1 MKTLAIIIPVYN
13 VAQYLLECLE
23 SLSAQ
28 SYGDFVVICVD
39 DGSTDSSAQIIT
51 EYAKRDS
58 RFILLTQ
65 ENQGIGAAR
74 NAGLRYVYTHL
85 PQVGYIGFM
94 DPDDA
99 AGVDYYANLIYT
111 LESKRAQMATT
122 RDVCRFL
129 DSSYDSAMFALRQP
143 KTRGIIRKVTSKNIA
158 HKIEAPRSVFTRAL
172 LQDLRFPTN
181 RFAEDVGFSV
191 CAHAL
196 AGKVALSK
204 SARYF
209 YRVRSGSLTSKTHP
223 PQEFFQVFGFVYE
236 FFKKHGYLESYH
248 LPTDLL
254 RPNRFAQLD
263 SSYLTQ
269 LQEFLHSLDLSPS
282 VLERNKPLRLALQAK
297 SLEEFM
303 ARTRSFREWRADKF
317 CLHLTKNRKTIILF
331 GKRLLDTSAA
341 LTPPRPKSSPN
352 HQARARIAIIAK
364 DITEAGGGERVGV
377 NLANAFVECGF
388 SVQVISLFSS
398 NNVPIYPLDSRAELL
413 SLSLSRKPRAQHPAN
428 SISPNTHNPKAN
440 PPRHLSKLAKLW
452 QKLLRPLLNL
462 KVERVLRTYK
472 PSIVLSNDG
481 WYIPHAKLDSSVY
494 LRLWHLNAPKHLSTR
509 KARNLAK
516 FDTLIVLSQKE
527 LATWQS
533 YHSRV
538 RVIPNFLPELPDSS
552 KLANPSTKVVLSVG
566 RLSGEKGFD
575 RLLDIW
581 AMVQDRA
588 KDSNRLAQWQLHIVG
603 SGDLQSE
610 LESKIAQKG
619 LETSVRLVGFR
630 QDMERVYLGA
640 SVYAMCS
647 YFEGFGMALAEAC
660 SYGLAGIAFDIAAG
674 PSDIIKQ
681 GKSGYL
687 IEDGD
692 KESFATRL
700 CELMSDETKRA
711 EFGANARELMAQNF
725 SKQAVMPQWQELFS
739 SYS

>member
-1 MKTLAIIIPVYN
+1 MKPLAIIIPIYN

-28 SYGDFVVICVD
+28 SYGEFIAICVD

-58 RFILLTQ
+58 RFILLAQ
-65 ENQGIGAAR
+65 DNQGIGAAR
-74 NAGLRYVYTHL
+74 NTGLRYVYDAL

-99 AGVDYYANLIYT
+99 VGVDYYANLIYT
-111 LESKRAQMATT
+111 LESNATQMATT
-122 RDVCRFL
+122 RDIWRFS
-129 DSSYDSAMFALRQP
+129 DEHYDSAMFALRQP
-143 KTRGIIRKVTSKNIA
+143 RDKGITRKVTSKNIA

-191 CAHAL
+191 CVHAL
-196 AGKVALSK
+196 ASKVALSK
-204 SARYF
+204 NARYF
-209 YRVRSGSLTSKTHP
+209 YRVRSGSLTSTTHP

-236 FFKKHGYLESYH
+236 FFKRHGYLESYR

-254 RPNRFAQLD
+254 RPNRFAKVD
-263 SSYLTQ
+263 SSYLAQ

-282 VLERNKPLRLALQAK
+282 VLEQNKPLRLALQAK

-303 ARTRSFREWRADKF
+303 GRTRSFREWRADKF

-331 GKRLLDTSAA
+331 GKTLLDTSMA
-341 LTPPRPKSSPN
+341 LTPPRPTSSPS
-352 HQARARIAIIAK
+352 HQASPRIAIIAK

-377 NLANAFVECGF
+377 NLANAFIECGF
-388 SVQVISLFSS
+388 KVSVISLFSS
-398 NNVPIYPLDSRAELL
+398 NNAPIYPLESRAELL
-413 SLSLSRKPRAQHPAN
+413 SLSHKSHTLAKHISQ
-428 SISPNTHNPKAN
+428 SPNNLKTKP
-440 PPRHLSKLAKLW
+440 LSKLAKLW
-452 QKLLRPLLNL
+452 QKLLRPLLAY
-462 KVERVLRTYK
+462 KVERVLRAYK
-472 PSIVLSNDG
+472 PTIVLSNDG
-481 WYIPHAKLDSSVY
+481 WYIPRTKIKGTRYV
-494 LRLWHLNAPKHLSTR
+494 RLWHLNAPKHLSTR

-516 FDTLIVLSQKE
+516 FDTLVVLSQKE

-533 YHSRV
+533 YHKCV
-538 RVIPNFLPELPDSS
+538 RVIPNFLPHLPATFSD
-552 KLANPSTKVVLSVG
+552 PSTKVVLSVG

-581 AMVQDRA
+581 VMVQDPS
-588 KDSNRLAQWQLHIVG
+588 KEHYKETSQWQLHIVG
-603 SGDLQSE
+603 SGKLRE
-610 LESKIAQKG
+610 KLESTIAQKG
-619 LETSVRLVGFR
+619 LRKSVRLVGFR

-674 PSDIIKQ
+674 PSDIIAQ
-681 GKSGYL
+681 GRSGYL
-687 IEDGD
+687 IENGD

-725 SKQAVMPQWQELFS
+725 SKQAVMPQWQEVLR
-739 SYS
+739 

>member
-39 DGSTDSSAQIIT
+39 DGSTDSSAQIIA

-58 RFILLTQ
+58 RFILLAQ
-65 ENQGIGAAR
+65 ANQGIGAAR
-74 NAGLRYVYTHL
+74 NTGLGYVYTHL

-111 LESKRAQMATT
+111 LESRRAQMATT

-143 KTRGIIRKVTSKNIA
+143 KSKGIIRKVTSKNIA

-172 LQDLRFPTN
+172 LQDLRFPIN

-196 AGKVALSK
+196 VGRVALSK
-204 SARYF
+204 NARYF

-236 FFKKHGYLESYH
+236 FFTKHGYLESYL

-263 SSYLTQ
+263 SGYLAQ
-269 LQEFLHSLDLSPS
+269 LQEFLRSLELSPS
-282 VLERNKPLRLALQAK
+282 VLERNKPLKLALQAK

-317 CLHLTKNRKTIILF
+317 CLHLTKNRKKIILF
-331 GKRLLDTSAA
+331 GKRLLDTSMA
-341 LTPPRPKSSPN
+341 LTPPSPKSSPS
-352 HQARARIAIIAK
+352 HQASPRIAIIAK

-398 NNVPIYPLDSRAELL
+398 NNAPIYRLDSRAKLLSL

-440 PPRHLSKLAKLW
+440 PPRRLSKLAKLW
-452 QKLLRPLLNL
+452 QKLLRPLLAY

-481 WYIPHAKLDSSVY
+481 WYIPRHKLDSSAY
-494 LRLWHLNAPKHLSTR
+494 LRLWHLNAPKHLSAR

-516 FDTLIVLSQKE
+516 FDTLVVLSQKE

-533 YHSRV
+533 YHKSV
-538 RVIPNFLPELPDSS
+538 CVIPNFLPHLPTTFSD
-552 KLANPSTKVVLSVG
+552 PSTKVVLSVG

-581 AMVQDRA
+581 EMVQDRA
-588 KDSNRLAQWQLHIVG
+588 KDSSALAQWQLHIVG

-630 QDMERVYLGA
+630 QDMESVYLGA

-674 PSDIIKQ
+674 PSDIIAQ

-692 KESFATRL
+692 IQGFATRL
-700 CELMSDETKRA
+700 CDLMSDETKRA
-711 EFGANARELMAQNF
+711 EFGANARELMARNF
-725 SKQAVMPQWQELFS
+725 SKQAVVPQWQELFS

>member
-1 MKTLAIIIPVYN
+1 MKTLAIIIPIYN
-13 VAQYLLECLE
+13 VEQYLLECLE

-28 SYGDFVVICVD
+28 SYGEFIAICVD
-39 DGSTDSSAQIIT
+39 DGSSDSSAQIIT

-58 RFILLTQ
+58 RFILLAQ
-65 ENQGIGAAR
+65 DNQGIGAAR
-74 NAGLRYVYTHL
+74 NTGLRYVYDAL

-99 AGVDYYANLIYT
+99 VGVDYYANLIYA
-111 LESKRAQMATT
+111 LESNATQMATT

-143 KTRGIIRKVTSKNIA
+143 RDKGIARKVTSKNIA

-172 LQDLRFPTN
+172 LQNLHFPTN

-196 AGKVALSK
+196 ASKVALSK

-209 YRVRSGSLTSKTHP
+209 YRVRSGSLTSTTHP

-236 FFKKHGYLESYH
+236 FFKRHGYLESYL

-254 RPNRFAQLD
+254 RPNRFAKVD
-263 SSYLTQ
+263 SSYLAQ

-282 VLERNKPLRLALQAK
+282 VLEQNKPLRLALQAK
-297 SLEEFM
+297 SLDEFM

-331 GKRLLDTSAA
+331 GKRLLDTSMA
-341 LTPPRPKSSPN
+341 LTPPRPTSSPS
-352 HQARARIAIIAK
+352 HQASPRIAIIAK

-377 NLANAFVECGF
+377 NLANAFIECGF
-388 SVQVISLFSS
+388 KVSVISLFSS
-398 NNVPIYPLDSRAELL
+398 NNVPIYPLESRAELL
-413 SLSLSRKPRAQHPAN
+413 SLSLSHKSHTLAKHISQSPSNLKTKP
-428 SISPNTHNPKAN
+428 
-440 PPRHLSKLAKLW
+440 LSKLAKLW
-452 QKLLRPLLNL
+452 QKLLRPLLAY
-462 KVERVLRTYK
+462 KVERVLRAYK
-472 PSIVLSNDG
+472 PTIVLSNDG
-481 WYIPHAKLDSSVY
+481 WYIPRTKIKGVRY
-494 LRLWHLNAPKHLSTR
+494 VRLWHLNAPKHLSTR

-516 FDTLIVLSQKE
+516 FDTLVVLSQKE

-533 YHSRV
+533 YHKCV
-538 RVIPNFLPELPDSS
+538 RVIPNFLPHLPATFSD
-552 KLANPSTKVVLSVG
+552 PSTKVVLSVG

-581 AMVQDRA
+581 AMVQDPS
-588 KDSNRLAQWQLHIVG
+588 KEYYKETSQWQLHIVG
-603 SGDLQSE
+603 SGKLRE
-610 LESKIAQKG
+610 KLESTIAQKG
-619 LETSVRLVGFR
+619 LRKSVRLVGFR
-630 QDMERVYLGA
+630 QDMESVYLGA

-674 PSDIIKQ
+674 PSDIITQ

-687 IEDGD
+687 IENGD

-711 EFGANARELMAQNF
+711 EFGTNARGLMAQNF
-725 SKQAVMPQWQELFS
+725 SKQAVMPQWQEMLR
-739 SYS
+739 

>member
-1 MKTLAIIIPVYN
+1 MKPLAIIIPIYN

-28 SYGDFVVICVD
+28 SYGEFIAICVD
-39 DGSTDSSAQIIT
+39 DGSSDSSAQIIA

-65 ENQGIGAAR
+65 DNQGIGAAR
-74 NAGLRYVYTHL
+74 NTGLRYVYDAL

-99 AGVDYYANLIYT
+99 VGVDYYANLIYA
-111 LESKRAQMATT
+111 LESNATQMATT
-122 RDVCRFL
+122 RDIWRFS
-129 DSSYDSAMFALRQP
+129 DEHYDSAMFALRQP
-143 KTRGIIRKVTSKNIA
+143 RDKGITRKVTSKNIA

-172 LQDLRFPTN
+172 LQNLRFPTN

-196 AGKVALSK
+196 ASKVALSK
-204 SARYF
+204 NARYF

-236 FFKKHGYLESYH
+236 FFKKHGYLESYR

-254 RPNRFAQLD
+254 RPNRFAKVD
-263 SSYLTQ
+263 SSYLAQ

-282 VLERNKPLRLALQAK
+282 VLEQNKPLRLALQAK
-297 SLEEFM
+297 SLDEFM

-331 GKRLLDTSAA
+331 GKTLLDASMA
-341 LTPPRPKSSPN
+341 LTPPRPTSSPS
-352 HQARARIAIIAK
+352 HQASPRIAIIAK

-377 NLANAFVECGF
+377 NLANAFIECGF
-388 SVQVISLFSS
+388 KVRVISLFSS
-398 NNVPIYPLDSRAELL
+398 NNAPIYPLESRVELL
-413 SLSLSRKPRAQHPAN
+413 SLSRSRAHNISQN
-428 SISPNTHNPKAN
+428 SINSQSPLSPKLS
-440 PPRHLSKLAKLW
+440 PKHLSKLAKLW
-452 QKLLRPLLNL
+452 QKLLRPLLAY

-472 PSIVLSNDG
+472 PTIVLSNDG
-481 WYIPHAKLDSSVY
+481 WYIPRTKIKGTRYV
-494 LRLWHLNAPKHLSTR
+494 RLWHLNAPKHLSTR

-533 YHSRV
+533 YHKCV
-538 RVIPNFLPELPDSS
+538 RVIPNFLPHLPTTFSD
-552 KLANPSTKVVLSVG
+552 PSTKVVLSVG

-588 KDSNRLAQWQLHIVG
+588 KDSSALAQWQLHIVG
-603 SGDLQSE
+603 SGKLRE
-610 LESKIAQKG
+610 KLESTIAQKG
-619 LETSVRLVGFR
+619 LRKSVRLVGFR
-630 QDMERVYLGA
+630 QDMESVYLGA

-674 PSDIIKQ
+674 PSDIIAQ
-681 GKSGYL
+681 GRSGYL

-700 CELMSDETKRA
+700 CELMSDESKRA
-711 EFGANARELMAQNF
+711 EFGTNARELMAQNF
-725 SKQAVMPQWQELFS
+725 SKQAVMPQWQEVLR
-739 SYS
+739 

>member
-13 VAQYLLECLE
+13 VEQYLLECLE

-51 EYAKRDS
+51 KYANRDS

-74 NAGLRYVYTHL
+74 NAGLRYVYAHL
-85 PQVGYIGFM
+85 PEVGYIGFM

-143 KTRGIIRKVTSKNIA
+143 KTKGIVRKVTSKNIA

-172 LQDLRFPTN
+172 LQDLRFPIN

-196 AGKVALSK
+196 AGRVALSK

-236 FFKKHGYLESYH
+236 FFKKRGYLESYH

-263 SSYLTQ
+263 SSYLAL
-269 LQEFLHSLDLSPS
+269 LQDFLRSLELSPS
-282 VLERNKPLRLALQAK
+282 VLEKNKPLKTALQAK

-331 GKRLLDTSAA
+331 GKRLLDTSA
-341 LTPPRPKSSPN
+341 SV
-352 HQARARIAIIAK
+352 RARSTLAAEPKQSIAIIAK

-388 SVQVISLFSS
+388 RVRVISLFSS
-398 NNVPIYPLDSRAELL
+398 NNVPVYRLDSRAELL

-428 SISPNTHNPKAN
+428 SISPNTHII
-440 PPRHLSKLAKLW
+440 PPRHLSKLTKLW
-452 QKLLRPLLNL
+452 QKLLRPLLIY

-481 WYIPHAKLDSSVY
+481 WYIPRAKLDSSAY
-494 LRLWHLNAPKHLSTR
+494 WRLWHLNAPKHLSAR

-516 FDTLIVLSQKE
+516 FDTLVVLSSKE
-527 LATWQS
+527 LAIWRS
-533 YHSRV
+533 YHKSV
-538 RVIPNFLPELPDSS
+538 CVIPNFLPELPDSS
-552 KLANPSTKVVLSVG
+552 RLANPSTKVVLSVG

-581 AMVQDRA
+581 EMVQDRA
-588 KDSNRLAQWQLHIVG
+588 KDSSGLAQWQLHIVG

-619 LETSVRLVGFR
+619 LKESVRLVGFR

-640 SVYAMCS
+640 SIYVMCS

-674 PSDIIKQ
+674 PSDIIAQ
-681 GKSGYL
+681 GESGYL

-692 KESFATRL
+692 KQSFVNGL
-700 CELMSDETKRA
+700 CLLMSDEAKRA
-711 EFGANARELMAQNF
+711 EFGANARELMARNF
-725 SKQAVMPQWQELFS
+725 SKEAIVPRWQELFS
-739 SYS
+739 SYDSIARF

>member
-1 MKTLAIIIPVYN
+1 M
-13 VAQYLLECLE
+13 
-23 SLSAQ
+23 
-28 SYGDFVVICVD
+28 
-39 DGSTDSSAQIIT
+39 
-51 EYAKRDS
+51 
-58 RFILLTQ
+58 
-65 ENQGIGAAR
+65 
-74 NAGLRYVYTHL
+74 
-85 PQVGYIGFM
+85 
-94 DPDDA
+94 
-99 AGVDYYANLIYT
+99 
-111 LESKRAQMATT
+111 
-122 RDVCRFL
+122 
-129 DSSYDSAMFALRQP
+129 
-143 KTRGIIRKVTSKNIA
+143 
-158 HKIEAPRSVFTRAL
+158 
-172 LQDLRFPTN
+172 
-181 RFAEDVGFSV
+181 
-191 CAHAL
+191 
-196 AGKVALSK
+196 
-204 SARYF
+204 
-209 YRVRSGSLTSKTHP
+209 
-223 PQEFFQVFGFVYE
+223 
-236 FFKKHGYLESYH
+236 
-248 LPTDLL
+248 
-254 RPNRFAQLD
+254 
-263 SSYLTQ
+263 
-269 LQEFLHSLDLSPS
+269 
-282 VLERNKPLRLALQAK
+282 
-297 SLEEFM
+297 
-303 ARTRSFREWRADKF
+303 
-317 CLHLTKNRKTIILF
+317 
-331 GKRLLDTSAA
+331 
-341 LTPPRPKSSPN
+341 
-352 HQARARIAIIAK
+352 
-364 DITEAGGGERVGV
+364 
-377 NLANAFVECGF
+377 
-388 SVQVISLFSS
+388 
-398 NNVPIYPLDSRAELL
+398 
-413 SLSLSRKPRAQHPAN
+413 
-428 SISPNTHNPKAN
+428 
-440 PPRHLSKLAKLW
+440 
-452 QKLLRPLLNL
+452 
-462 KVERVLRTYK
+462 RTYK

-481 WYIPHAKLDSSVY
+481 WYIPRAKLDSSAY
-494 LRLWHLNAPKHLSTR
+494 LRLWHLNAPKHLSAR

-640 SVYAMCS
+640 SMYAMCS

-711 EFGANARELMAQNF
+711 EFGANARELIAQNF
-725 SKQAVMPQWQELFS
+725 SKQAVMPQWQGLFS